1 MKRFR
6 YYNNLLENVEIE
18 NLDGEYV
25 KKALGLKTFSI
36 TSKDLQTTRY
46 KKEIQFVVRST
57 WFPNFDLDNTISS
70 TKFNKDSHNK
80 LLQMLKNESKVNA
93 GNLIHYS
100 MSGIG
105 PGEFM
110 FYFMYDELSVGGGAS
125 KGVDLK
131 LGSNTAELKSI
142 MVSKTAKGRIPR
154 GWINGFFMGGAV
166 DTSALANKIHKEMQ
180 AQGIEKGGSGTGLEY
195 AGSKLDLLKQKSPQK
210 YSQFE
215 REFGQL
221 AKTYFAKET
230 VVFINNNSRDAS
242 YGEILHVG
250 PVDSKDVRMDVIT
263 QSKIKPMVKI

>member
-6 YYNNLLENVEIE
+6 SYNNLLENVEIE

-25 KKALGLKTFSI
+25 KKALSLKTFSI
-36 TSKDLQTTRY
+36 SSKDLQSTKY

-70 TKFNKDSHNK
+70 TKFNKNSHNK
-80 LLQMLKNESKVNA
+80 LLQILKKESKVNA
-93 GNLIHYS
+93 ANLIHYS

-125 KGVDLK
+125 
-131 LGSNTAELKSI
+131 NQ
-142 MVSKTAKGRIPR
+142 

-180 AQGIEKGGSGTGLEY
+180 AQGIEKGGSGSGLEY

-242 YGEILHVG
+242 YGEILHILYG
-250 PVDSKDVRMDVIT
+250 FKHTFNGLCRNTI
-263 QSKIKPMVKI
+263 